1 MTNSLPIF
9 TEESVM
15 DPSLL
20 SLSNF
25 FNFSNETTVD
35 SLEDSYENFKYINYI
50 YHLNYTTL
58 TQASTSAVH
67 PLSYTQII
75 DNFRADYEDNSWY
88 SNIESGSNDT
98 YVTSPLTTDSDLRVT
113 NSMKLRSSARSAIVT
128 YNAIQKVFKSRFD
141 EGRSNA
147 RLQDFSNSYV
157 SHPFITEKKSPYES
171 MLAKNTDSFFNVNN
185 YKHSL
190 VSNFNQNTAI

>member
-1 MTNSLPIF
+1 
-9 TEESVM
+9 M

-20 SLSNF
+20 KLTNF
-25 FNFSNETTVD
+25 FNFSNETTAD
-35 SLEDSYENFKYINYI
+35 TFDDSYENLKYINFL
-50 YHLNYTTL
+50 YHLNYKNL
-58 TQASTSAVH
+58 TSLNSSAMH

-75 DNFRADYEDNSWY
+75 DNFRADYEDNSWF
-88 SNIESGSNDT
+88 SNSF
-98 YVTSPLTTDSDLRVT
+98 TDSTVDYETNPISSNQDLRVT

-157 SHPFITEKKSPYES
+157 SHPFITEKKSPYEG
-171 MLAKNTDSFFNVNN
+171 MLGKNTDSFFNVNN

-190 VSNFNQNTAI
+190 ISNFSQNSSL